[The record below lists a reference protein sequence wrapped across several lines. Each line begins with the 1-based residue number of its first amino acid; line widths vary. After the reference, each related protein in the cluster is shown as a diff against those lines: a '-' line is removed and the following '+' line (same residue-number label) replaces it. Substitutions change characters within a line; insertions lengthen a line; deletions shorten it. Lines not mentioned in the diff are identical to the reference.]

1 MLSADRKHSILNTM
15 DSDMDNNLTV
25 SSIDSNDAR
34 QIQNAIYMT
43 ETLAESQHL
52 VPQKKK
58 DRKNFHKYNFIDRGL
73 DKLKLYCGGYTRYLI
88 LFLSVLCM
96 TAARS
101 NELAFNFNVI
111 CMTSNHSLSDLHEPI
126 EMTPNEMSAIFA
138 GGGIG
143 AIVMIIPVVYAI
155 HNFGALAIF
164 SLLLILSSIAT
175 ILMSFVAKID
185 VLYMVPARIIQGLA
199 MASVMPMMGVV
210 SANWAP
216 LKEIGNFI
224 TLLSSS
230 GQFSQLL
237 TMPMAAHLC
246 VERGW
251 DSVFHAHGF
260 ISLSLVILFIIFFRE
275 SPRKHPLVGRDE
287 RDYITEGSK
296 KPNKKDRTIPYR
308 KIFKCKAIWGI
319 WISFLASSFG
329 FQVFLQFMPTYLNK
343 VLHVP
348 IHKTGFNAIIPAI
361 CQLIVKLIV
370 GILSD
375 KITFLSERS
384 KLQLFNTIAMVGCAG
399 FLLPLGFLHDSQSS
413 LALFLFTSA
422 ISCLGLI
429 AVGAMKSA
437 TLVARSFT
445 HFVMAIIQLV
455 NCIGMLLIPVL
466 VSYFAP
472 NNTIEEWRIV
482 FTIIFI
488 ILIIG
493 NGIFVSICS
502 ATPESWAFMRTD
514 SQPQSILKGQIKCF
528 IEKQDTLK
536 EEI

>member
-1 MLSADRKHSILNTM
+1 MNLDT
-15 DSDMDNNLTV
+15 DNNLTV

-43 ETLAESQHL
+43 EKNAESQHL
-52 VPQKKK
+52 VPQKRI
-58 DRKNFHKYNFIDRGL
+58 DRKEYHKYNFLDRGFERL
-73 DKLKLYCGGYTRYLI
+73 QIYCGGYTRYLI
-88 LFLSVLCM
+88 LLLSVLCM

-126 EMTPNEMSAIFA
+126 DMTPNEMSAIFA

-143 AIVMIIPVVYAI
+143 AIIMVIPVVYAI
-155 HNFGALAIF
+155 HHLGALFVF
-164 SLLLILSSIAT
+164 STLLIMSSLAT
-175 ILMSFVAKID
+175 IAMSFSAKID
-185 VLYMVPARIIQGLA
+185 VFYMVPSRIIQGLA

-216 LKEIGNFI
+216 LKEVGNFM

-230 GQFSQLL
+230 GQLSQLL

-246 VERGW
+246 IEQGW
-251 DSVFHAHGF
+251 ESVFNTHGF
-260 ISLSLVILFIIFFRE
+260 ISLFLVVLFIIFFRE

-287 RDYITEGSK
+287 KYYITEGTK
-296 KPNKKDRTIPYR
+296 KPNKKERAIPY
-308 KIFKCKAIWGI
+308 KSIFKSKSIWAI

-361 CQLIVKLIV
+361 SQLIVKLIV
-370 GILSD
+370 GIVSD
-375 KITFLSERS
+375 KITFLSERV
-384 KLQLFNTIAMVGCAG
+384 KLQLFNSIAMIGCAI
-399 FLLPLGFLHDSQSS
+399 FLFPLGFLHDSQSD
-413 LALFLFTSA
+413 LALFLFTAA

-429 AVGAMKSA
+429 AVGSMKSA

-445 HFVMAIIQLV
+445 PFVMAIIQLV

-472 NNTIEEWRIV
+472 NNTIDEWKHV
-482 FTIIFI
+482 FVIICI
-488 ILIIG
+488 ILFIG
-493 NGIFVSICS
+493 NGIFIVMCS
-502 ATPESWAFMRTD
+502 ATPESWAFLRTE
-514 SQPQSILKGQIKCF
+514 SQPESIFREQIKGF
-528 IEKQDTLK
+528 INKEKCLQ
-536 EEI
+536 ENV

>member
-1 MLSADRKHSILNTM
+1 M
-15 DSDMDNNLTV
+15 DSDTDNNLTV
-25 SSIDSNDAR
+25 SSIDSHDAR
-34 QIQNAIYMT
+34 QIHNAIYMT
-43 ETLAESQHL
+43 EKLAESQHL
-52 VPQKKK
+52 VPQKRI
-58 DRKNFHKYNFIDRGL
+58 DRKDYHRFNFIDRGL
-73 DKLKLYCGGYTRYLI
+73 DKLKFYFGGNTRYII

-111 CMTSNHSLSDLHEPI
+111 CMTSNHSLYDLHEPI
-126 EMTPNEMSAIFA
+126 EMTPSEMSAIFA

-143 AIVMIIPVVYAI
+143 AIVMVIPVVYAI
-155 HNFGALAIF
+155 HHLGALTVF
-164 SLLLILSSIAT
+164 SILLTLSSIAT
-175 ILMSFVAKID
+175 IVMSFVAKID

-210 SANWAP
+210 TANWAP
-216 LKEIGNFI
+216 LKEIGNFM

-230 GQFSQLL
+230 GQLSQLL

-246 VERGW
+246 IEQGW
-251 DSVFHAHGF
+251 ASVFHAHGF
-260 ISLSLVILFIIFFRE
+260 ISLSLVILFVIFFRE

-287 RDYITEGSK
+287 KHYITEGIK
-296 KPNKKDRTIPYR
+296 KPNKKDRAIPYG
-308 KIFKCKAIWGI
+308 KIFRCKAIWGI

-348 IHKTGFNAIIPAI
+348 VHKTGFNAVIPAI
-361 CQLIVKLIV
+361 CQLVVKLIV

-375 KITFLSERS
+375 KITFISERT
-384 KLQLFNTIAMVGCAG
+384 KIQLFNTIALVGCAV

-413 LALFLFTSA
+413 LALFLFTAA
-422 ISCLGLI
+422 ISFLGLI
-429 AVGAMKSA
+429 AVGSMKSA

-445 HFVMAIIQLV
+445 PFVMAIIQLV
-455 NCIGMLLIPVL
+455 NCIGMLSIPVL

-472 NNTIEEWRIV
+472 NNTIEEWRSV
-482 FTIIFI
+482 FIIIFV

-493 NGIFVSICS
+493 NGIFVCICS
-502 ATPESWAFMRTD
+502 ATPEPWAFMRTE
-514 SQPQSILKGQIKCF
+514 SQPQSVFKGQLKGFIKDKN
-528 IEKQDTLK
+528 ILK

>member
-1 MLSADRKHSILNTM
+1 MLAMDRNISILHTM
-15 DSDMDNNLTV
+15 NSDIDNNLTV

-34 QIQNAIYMT
+34 QIHNAIYMT
-43 ETLAESQHL
+43 ENLAESQHL
-52 VPQKKK
+52 VPQKRI
-58 DRKNFHKYNFIDRGL
+58 DRKDYHKYNFIDRSL
-73 DKLKLYCGGYTRYLI
+73 EKIKFYCGGYTRYLI
-88 LFLSVLCM
+88 LLLSVLCM

-143 AIVMIIPVVYAI
+143 AIIMVIPVVYAI
-155 HNFGALAIF
+155 HHLGALTVF
-164 SLLLILSSIAT
+164 SILLILSSVAT
-175 ILMSFVAKID
+175 ILMSFVARID

-216 LKEIGNFI
+216 LKEIGNFM

-230 GQFSQLL
+230 GQLSQLL

-246 VERGW
+246 VEKGW
-251 DSVFHAHGF
+251 ASVFHAHGF
-260 ISLSLVILFIIFFRE
+260 ISLSLVILFVIFFRE
-275 SPRKHPLVGRDE
+275 SPRKHPLVGREE
-287 RDYITEGSK
+287 RDYITEGLK
-296 KPNKKDRTIPYR
+296 KPNKKDRTIPYG
-308 KIFKCKAIWGI
+308 KIFRCKAIWGI

-348 IHKTGFNAIIPAI
+348 IHQTGFSAIIPAI
-361 CQLIVKLIV
+361 CQLVAKLIV
-370 GILSD
+370 GVLSD
-375 KITFLSERS
+375 KITFISERL
-384 KLQLFNTIAMVGCAG
+384 KLQLFNTIALVGCAS
-399 FLLPLGFLHDSQSS
+399 FLLPLGFLHHSQSS
-413 LALFLFTSA
+413 LALFLFTAA

-455 NCIGMLLIPVL
+455 NCIGMLLIPII

-472 NNTIEEWRIV
+472 NNTIEEWRNVFIV
-482 FTIIFI
+482 IFI
-488 ILIIG
+488 ILILG

-502 ATPESWAFMRTD
+502 ATPESWAFMRTE
-514 SQPQSILKGQIKCF
+514 SQPQSILKGQLKCF
-528 IEKQDTLK
+528 IQKQNNLK